1 MLIAP
6 VVKYVLELTDMAEF
20 GVKKRSA
27 TYDKPLRG
35 GGRGR
40 GGLEGGCEEGE
51 RRVRPS
57 ASGNYSHLVINCIG
71 ICGFS

>member
-1 MLIAP
+1 MEWGEFPFGRVLIAP

-35 GGRGR
+35 RGR
-40 GGLEGGCEEGE
+40 EGRCLVSTSLE
-51 RRVRPS
+51 P
-57 ASGNYSHLVINCIG
+57 
-71 ICGFS
+71 